1 MLDVSDS
8 RLKADFDAWKD
19 LPEAVK
25 DGVAAMVKASR
36 QGLK

>member
-1 MLDVSDS
+1 MLEVSDS
-8 RLKADFDAWKD
+8 RLKTVLDVWED

-36 QGLK
+36 QRLK